1 MSSNLNVGARAARFQ
16 QYRAMQQLASG
27 VGIRKARAM
36 QGEARRTHTKLSDYI
51 AMRSGL
57 VKIGSSHSV
66 NAKTGQAI
74 RTNAHVLSRVHRA
87 WSDMLRSKP
96 LHQRPVDP
104 LVMQRSVSVPS
115 PIVHSD
121 GTRSM
126 RGGPCLFDDCTM
138 IEYRYGSTDPWL
150 RDWVYHWQEEAGVEY
165 VGRSILKRSQHVY
178 ADRATHDPDGTLT
191 CAGKIK
197 VGRRA
202 RVAYHMPIGSLP
214 AIQGYDPKAKARAEL
229 ASQIAAWR
237 QAKQLDYALALMGD

>member
-1 MSSNLNVGARAARFQ
+1 MSDLNVGARAARFQ

-51 AMRSGL
+51 AIRSGL
-57 VKIGSSHSV
+57 VKIGSSNSV

-104 LVMQRSVSVPS
+104 LVMQRSVSVPA
-115 PIVHSD
+115 PLVHKD
-121 GTRSM
+121 GTRTM

-138 IEYRYGSTDPWL
+138 VELNSYGGISRHKL
-150 RDWVYHWQEEAGVEY
+150 QHWSPPVMRY
-165 VGRSILKRSQHVY
+165 VGRSVLKRKLSVY
-178 ADRATHDPDGTLT
+178 DVDPGQPLGPV
-191 CAGKIK
+191 AS
-197 VGRRA
+197 
-202 RVAYHMPIGSLP
+202 VAYHVPTCDRLPMPS
-214 AIQGYDPKAKARAEL
+214 GYNSKARARAEL
-229 ASQIAAWR
+229 DALVAAWR
-237 QAKQLDYALALMGD
+237 ASKQLDYVLALIGE